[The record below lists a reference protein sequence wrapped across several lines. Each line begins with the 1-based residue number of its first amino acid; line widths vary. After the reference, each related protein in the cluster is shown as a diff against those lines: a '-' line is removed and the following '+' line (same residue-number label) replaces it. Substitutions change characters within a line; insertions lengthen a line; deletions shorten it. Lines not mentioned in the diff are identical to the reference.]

1 MAFWTAQL
9 TECVEEDV
17 DKRNGVGCGGSGC
30 VHPLGIRGGMDGTQ
44 GVVRGKGAQQ
54 VPRLPPDFLSGFVV
68 SINPVRLSLPK
79 AAYVAVY

>member
-1 MAFWTAQL
+1 MLNVWKRTWTSEMELVAVAVVPSIPLAF
-9 TECVEEDV
+9 VE
-17 DKRNGVGCGGSGC
+17 
-30 VHPLGIRGGMDGTQ
+30 GMDSTQ